1 MSNIKLNELLAR
13 DGFKTPIEPPKPV
26 RRTTSD
32 LGKGLNA
39 AANSFVANVA
49 EATARGSKWMGE
61 ELAQPFEENTAK
73 RVKDA
78 FDLKGMQKLAD
89 RLNRFADSLNYEHE
103 VSLDE
108 LKKDP
113 SKYMR
118 FLTERAVQ
126 LVPQLAGALTFPP
139 SVGAAVSNQTLN
151 DRLLNDGKTLD
162 QASKKDVALS
172 VATGVVSMYG
182 DNLTA
187 KALVKPFT
195 TSGRDAGKKSVA
207 KEAGKALA
215 LQTAVEGVQSGIEHI
230 GATVGTKRGTKASE
244 LGDAV
249 LEGVLVG
256 AGIGTPAA
264 GATGVRTAMD
274 NRALDK
280 QAPPEPTP
288 TPEPE
293 PEVAP
298 TPTAPNAEAQ
308 RFTAA
313 LGMPEALASRMT
325 APIEGLPPL
334 TAAVPEM
341 PSTPAGK
348 PRIRLKP
355 LAPEPTA
362 EASIQTT
369 TPIEGLSPLT
379 PTPSAVV
386 PDTVT
391 TPVEGLPPL
400 TTPDMPST
408 PAGKPRIRLKPT
420 TEPVTTTA
428 PIEGL
433 PSLPPAA
440 AAPTPSST
448 PLPPGQDL
456 SNAGVVQ
463 EALQRADL
471 IIADMGAMATPEDI
485 KEIRSQEV
493 HDAMVDNNI
502 PPEHIM
508 ETLNQLDRRQN
519 DTTAPLARPESD
531 TSGATGASVPL
542 HSVRSAAPAGVD
554 GVIGL
559 DLGRNI
565 HPTGATD
572 AGTGASDNSLT
583 SEVNKTPEPLGAVDA
598 ELTQPQTDVD
608 LTTPSEPTPEAQPA
622 APPIDL
628 GRENP
633 NTQGQTNTLPPDE
646 EADIQADIDRVE
658 NPEAEVQQAQQAAAQ
673 AQPISP
679 SPQAVQGAPS
689 QPAINLGRVNPQNR
703 AQPAQAQPTQ
713 QAKANAAKISD
724 DIQTDVA
731 KIENSDSDAA
741 IAGAFSNA
749 LKKKDVATLYDLL
762 KTRIASLPKEARYVV
777 INQMSSADLIRL
789 GDYLDVKRGNALPP
803 NLQTTGE
810 LTPLA
815 RIDDITR
822 KIAGLRKHL
831 HDHANKIALDLSKY
845 IRAHTVVQLGKAM
858 HMARLQ
864 EIKFSE
870 HKDLADALINDWR
883 VQQLLK
889 VLNNPR
895 ATQAEQ
901 RAAAKDL
908 QTRRYNLTR
917 AYKEYWEP
925 LGNIKGGH
933 EMYKRIN
940 AYYKTYYDARYA
952 LLTQKVNNSNLPDDS
967 KRVLIA
973 QARLWF
979 EQAKERGDY
988 FPLARHGDYWLQ
1000 VKPPKD
1006 VKAESARHH
1015 FDSIAKRDTFAKK
1028 LAKQYGT
1035 KATDSDVFTY
1045 GSTDSDNLQAFKK
1058 DSKLLTDTLE
1068 LIGTNAG
1075 KNAQDLKDAV
1085 YQMYLETLP
1094 EASIRKNFLHAE
1106 KKQGFS
1112 SDVLRTFKV
1121 NATKA
1126 GNELSKLTYQDDL
1139 NNNID
1144 AAYAALDGKPADQ
1157 QELDRVFVDIL
1168 AARGRDEFDPDTGHA
1183 LANIATKTAFLMLL
1197 TSASSAVL
1205 QSSSLAASVLPGLG
1219 GKYGYGKTSAELAK
1233 NMNIFKSMGVRSTT
1247 ATGATTYTWPTM
1259 LKSKMVANN
1268 PALGR
1273 AFKEVISE
1281 YDLLQST
1288 NVAMLTNKTATPTS
1302 VSGHRAAEGLDKGY
1316 RYVTAMFH
1324 EVERLT
1330 REVTFATA
1338 FNLEMGK
1345 SGEYEAAKR
1354 AGMDAI
1360 DQYLGRYDTADRPQ
1374 IFRNPVAQVL
1384 LQFKKYSLIMSSFI
1398 TRNAYNSFKGETPEV
1413 RAQAMKTVLGAT
1425 AMGALVLHGITGLP
1439 FFTMLTWAYDV
1450 ALNRIEDEEDKRR
1463 RYARNPFTAE
1473 SSALR
1478 FKYEIAPEALEGYP
1492 WLVDT
1497 LLYGGVSSTANLSI
1511 SGRVGVDLSNLWM
1524 RDGKDSDN
1532 WSEKVLNFLIANMGP
1547 GPSVA
1552 LNFPKGFQHLEEGE
1566 HGRALEAMSIAPIRD
1581 IAKAYRFWS
1590 EGART
1595 ASGKQVM
1602 TEKDISGWNISM
1614 QALGFGPH
1622 DLARR
1627 QTFNYEIGQ
1636 QLRRI
1641 KSERQ
1646 DLLTKL
1652 NKAKSHPDK
1661 DINDIKDLLAKV
1673 KKFNAKYGKYSDL
1686 AITHQVLQRSEASA
1700 VKRRE
1705 MDFEGLNLPKG
1716 QLGQTIKGMSPKLH

>member
-39 AANSFVANVA
+39 AANSFVANTS
-49 EATARGSKWMGE
+49 EAIARGSKWMGE

-73 RVKDA
+73 RVKEA
-78 FDLKGMQKLAD
+78 FDLKGLQKMAD
-89 RLNRFADSLNYEHE
+89 RLNRYAESLSYEHE

-118 FLTERAVQ
+118 FLTERAVTS
-126 LVPQLAGALTFPP
+126 LPEMAGAVTVPLTTI
-139 SVGAAVSNQTLN
+139 AAAGNRTLN
-151 DRLLNDGKTLD
+151 DRLKNDGKTLD
-162 QASKKDVALS
+162 QATTKDVALA
-172 VATGVVSMYG
+172 VATGVVSVLGERYATKALLKP
-182 DNLTA
+182 LTA
-187 KALVKPFT
+187 GK
-195 TSGRDAGKKSVA
+195 GEGKKSVV
-207 KEAGKALA
+207 KEASKALS
-215 LQTAVEGVQSGIEHI
+215 LQTATEGVQSGIEHL
-230 GATVGTKRGTKASE
+230 GATVDTKRGTTKAE

-264 GATGVRTAMD
+264 GATGVRTTLD
-274 NRALDK
+274 NRALTK
-280 QAPPEPTP
+280 QSEAETTPAPEAEPAVSPEPTP
-288 TPEPE
+288 APEEEVTP
-293 PEVAP
+293 P
-298 TPTAPNAEAQ
+298 TPTSEAQ
-308 RFTAA
+308 RFTTA
-313 LGMPEALASRMT
+313 LGIPEALARRLT
-325 APIEGLPPL
+325 TPIEGLPPL
-334 TAAVPEM
+334 TASGDATTTPTPTPIEGL
-341 PSTPAGK
+341 PPLATASGDATTTPTPIEGLPPLATAEAAIPAIPAGK
-348 PRIRLKP
+348 PRIRLRPATETVDTP
-355 LAPEPTA
+355 LPAIPERASSTA
-362 EASIQTT
+362 TATM
-369 TPIEGLSPLT
+369 PI
-379 PTPSAVV
+379 
-386 PDTVT
+386 
-391 TPVEGLPPL
+391 EGLPPL
-400 TTPDMPST
+400 TPTPT
-408 PAGKPRIRLKPT
+408 PA
-420 TEPVTTTA
+420 A
-428 PIEGL
+428 
-433 PSLPPAA
+433 
-440 AAPTPSST
+440 
-448 PLPPGQDL
+448 PLPAGQDL

-471 IIADMGAMATPEDI
+471 IIADMGDMATPEDI

-508 ETLNQLDRRQN
+508 ETLNQLYRRQN
-519 DTTAPLARPESD
+519 DTTAITVRPEND
-531 TSGATGASVPL
+531 ISGATGASVPL

-554 GVIGL
+554 GAIGL

-565 HPTGATD
+565 NPTGAAD
-572 AGTGASDNSLT
+572 AGTGASDSPLT
-583 SEVNKTPEPLGAVDA
+583 SGPIGAFDA
-598 ELTQPQTDVD
+598 EFTQPQTDVD
-608 LTTPSEPTPEAQPA
+608 PTTPSESTPETQPA

-628 GRENP
+628 GRANP
-633 NTQGQTNTLPPDE
+633 NAQGQADNLPPGE
-646 EADIQADIDRVE
+646 EADIDRVE
-658 NPEAEVQQAQQAAAQ
+658 NPEVEVQQAQQQASQPQPIPPAPQTAQ
-673 AQPISP
+673 A
-679 SPQAVQGAPS
+679 
-689 QPAINLGRVNPQNR
+689 QPAINLGRANPQ
-703 AQPAQAQPTQ
+703 AQQAQTQGQLTQ
-713 QAKANAAKISD
+713 QAKADAAKISA
-724 DIQTDVA
+724 DIQKDVD
-731 KIENSDSDAA
+731 KIENSDSDRQ
-741 IAGAFSNA
+741 IAGAFANA
-749 LKKKDVATLYDLL
+749 LKKKDVATLYELL
-762 KTRIASLPKEARYVV
+762 KTRITSLPKEARYVV
-777 INQMSSADLIRL
+777 LNQMSSADLIRL
-789 GDYLDVKRGNALPP
+789 GDYLDVRRGNVLPST
-803 NLQTTGE
+803 LQVPGAP
-810 LTPLA
+810 TPLA
-815 RIDDITR
+815 RIDDIAR

-845 IRAHTVVQLGKAM
+845 IREHTVVQLGEAM

-870 HKDLADALINDWR
+870 HKDLADALNNDWR

-889 VLNNPR
+889 ILNDPK

-908 QTRRYNLTR
+908 QTRRHSLTR
-917 AYKEYWEP
+917 AYKEYWGP
-925 LGNIKGGH
+925 LGQIKGGH
-933 EMYKRIN
+933 EMYNRIN
-940 AYYKTYYDARYA
+940 DYYKTYYDARHA
-952 LLTQKVNNSNLPDDS
+952 LLTQKVNNSSLPAGS

-1000 VKPPKD
+1000 IKPPKG
-1006 VKAESARHH
+1006 VEAENSRHH

-1068 LIGTNAG
+1068 LIDTNAG

-1106 KKQGFS
+1106 KRQGFS

-1205 QSSSLAASVLPGLG
+1205 QSSSIAASVLPGLG

-1259 LKSKMVANN
+1259 LKSKMVAAN

-1288 NVAMLTNKTATPTS
+1288 NVAMLTNKTATPSS

-1338 FNLEMGK
+1338 FNLEMKK
-1345 SGEYEAAKR
+1345 SGKYEAAKR

-1439 FFTMLTWAYDV
+1439 FFTMLTFAYDAV
-1450 ALNRIEDEEDKRR
+1450 LNQVEDEEDKRR

-1478 FKYEIAPEALEGYP
+1478 FKYEIAPKALEGYP

-1511 SGRVGVDLSNLWM
+1511 SNRVGVDLANLWM

-1602 TEKDISGWNISM
+1602 TEKDISGWNIAM

-1661 DINDIKDLLAKV
+1661 DINDIKDLLVKV

-1700 VKRRE
+1700 AKRKE
-1705 MDFEGLNLPKG
+1705 SDFEGLNLPKE
-1716 QLGQTIKGMSPKLH
+1716 QLGRTIKGMAPKLH